1 MVKLSFVEKDPAKRQ
16 KKIEDFCKNIYDHR
30 DIDRI
35 QEINDYIL
43 NNPYNEQYIVDP
55 LILERPSYEA
65 EIREMPYLYLMSA
78 GLDTLKTIKK
88 SMDDGLFTAM
98 DDAMKKY
105 IIKTIYGSVDHKDF
119 IELFD
124 SRVCP
129 YCNRN
134 YIGYRRVKVI
144 YELDHFFSKDEY
156 PLLAACFYNLVPSCG
171 SCNRIKSTQEYTY
184 SPYEDID
191 VDRELKITYIPTSS
205 HYLHNASDIDV
216 IMKIAGTAANPSPL
230 QGNIDALHLE
240 EIYKMHSDT
249 VQELLWKKMVYS
261 SSYAADLSKLT
272 GLGTDDIKRM
282 VTGAYCDPDNYGKRP
297 LSKLTSDISRQIGL
311 I

>member
-1 MVKLSFVEKDPAKRQ
+1 MVKLSFEEKDPTKRQ
-16 KKIEDFCKNIYDHR
+16 KKIEDFCNNIYEHR
-30 DIDRI
+30 DKNKIK
-35 QEINDYIL
+35 EITDYIL
-43 NNPYNEQYIVDP
+43 DDPNNKRYIVDP
-55 LILERPSYEA
+55 LKLERPSYNDVIE
-65 EIREMPYLYLMSA
+65 EKPYLYLMSA

-88 SMDDGLFTAM
+88 SIDDGLITSM
-98 DDAMKKY
+98 DDDLKNY
-105 IIKTIYGSVDHKDF
+105 IIDNLYGNVNHKDF

-144 YELDHFFSKDEY
+144 YELDHFYNKDEY
-156 PLLAACFYNLVPSCG
+156 PIMAACFYNLVPSCG
-171 SCNRIKSTQEYTY
+171 SCNRIKGTQEYTY

-205 HYLHNASDIDV
+205 HYLSKPSDIDV

-230 QGNIDALHLE
+230 KGNIDALHLE

-249 VQELLWKKMVYS
+249 VQELLWKRMVYS
-261 SSYAADLSKLT
+261 SSYTANLSRLT

-297 LSKLTSDISRQIGL
+297 LSKLTADISRQIGL